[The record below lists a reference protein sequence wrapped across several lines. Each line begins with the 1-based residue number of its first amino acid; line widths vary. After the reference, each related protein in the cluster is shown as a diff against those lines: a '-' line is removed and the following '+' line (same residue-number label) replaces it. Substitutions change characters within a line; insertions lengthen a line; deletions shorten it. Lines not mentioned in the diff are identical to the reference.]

1 MASVLR
7 VRRKRAVRR
16 SWQGPAKA
24 DPCEAYNIIAY
35 MCVINKNIYIYIY
48 IYIFIYLFVCFLPE
62 RQTGRCSLPTDKF
75 HHAAGPA
82 TFAGAQG
89 ADSLGRRAGFYLRL
103 APTGGS
109 SVPAPWS
116 KPGPGHGNP
125 IGPIAGA
132 RACHAQ
138 TGAATSGGR
147 VSRHPGPIY
156 IYIYIYIYIER
167 ERERC
172 IYIHIYIYI
181 YIIALTLLIITIL
194 ITSHMNR
201 EIVY

>member
-1 MASVLR
+1 MSTT
-7 VRRKRAVRR
+7 
-16 SWQGPAKA
+16 
-24 DPCEAYNIIAY
+24 I
-35 MCVINKNIYIYIY
+35 
-48 IYIFIYLFVCFLPE
+48 FLPE

-89 ADSLGRRAGFYLRL
+89 ADPLGRRTGFYLRL

-125 IGPIAGA
+125 TGPIPGA

-147 VSRHPGPIY
+147 VSRHPGPNK
-156 IYIYIYIYIER
+156 
-167 ERERC
+167 
-172 IYIHIYIYI
+172 
-181 YIIALTLLIITIL
+181 IIIITPGSSRSTQTIEHARGVGGDARDDL
-194 ITSHMNR
+194 YALRAGRLSKQAHPIS
-201 EIVY
+201 